1 MCRYENSN
9 FWGNIYQILK
19 LFFNKLSE
27 LKLQLGYKFDEWDID
42 CKDPNLFNKDIEPE
56 NIEIKD
62 KKMVDLFETII
73 DYLEEE
79 QLREKK
85 I

>member
-1 MCRYENSN
+1 MMKDMKD
-9 FWGNIYQILK
+9 K
-19 LFFNKLSE
+19 LFE
-27 LKLQLGYKFDEWDID
+27 LKLQLGYKFDEEEIE
-42 CKDPNLFNKDIEPE
+42 CKNPRLFAESIEPE

-79 QLREKK
+79 LLSENGFYD
-85 I
+85 